1 MPEMTPEQVK
11 ALQEKLSQMSP
22 EELKAFQKK
31 NCIFCQIVDGKV
43 SSKKIYEDD
52 VCVAVLDINPA
63 NPGHMLLM
71 PKEHYAIMPL
81 IPEDELKHMSMVAK
95 ALSHVLLKVLK
106 VGGTN
111 IFIANGALAGQRA
124 QHFMLHVIPRKEGDG
139 VKLEIPK
146 KKITKSQMAEIRK
159 RLKARIDVIFGKKKE
174 EVLIEQEPEVI
185 KSVGEV
191 IEKEKE
197 KEEPEEEA
205 VEKPKKKKAKKK
217 PKAKKAKKKAKK
229 KEPEVTLDDIAELMK

>member
-1 MPEMTPEQVK
+1 MPEMTPEQMNQ
-11 ALQEKLSQMSP
+11 LQEKLSQMSP

-31 NCIFCQIVDGKV
+31 NCIFCQIVEGKV

-52 VCVAVLDINPA
+52 VCIAVLDINPA

-95 ALSHVLLKVLK
+95 ALSHVVLRVLK
-106 VGGTN
+106 AGGTN

-124 QHFMLHVIPRKEGDG
+124 QHFMLHIIPRKEGDG

-174 EVLIEQEPEVI
+174 EVVIEEPEVM
-185 KSVGEV
+185 KNVGEV
-191 IEKEKE
+191 IEKAEEKE
-197 KEEPEEEA
+197 HEAEEPE
-205 VEKPKKKKAKKK
+205 KKAKKTKKKKPAKKEKKKKK
-217 PKAKKAKKKAKK
+217 PKKK